1 MHFLYYTLTLISS
14 WIYLIYIFY
23 FYFSC
28 KKKLTRNPSKKTRQ
42 TFTKNTR
49 KNNFAELSSIAVLRY
64 GRKWKP
70 SRSANKKIHTYTDNR
85 NAEKKLKSSGQIST
99 KQSKKIILY
108 TKLYSNKRQWWW
120 WWRRRQRLWRRLR
133 QKRQTKDNNDE
144 DYERQ
149 RRRLRCQQTVK
160 KYKNWIKFLSH
171 FTVKQQQ
178 QQQQHQQKQH

>member
-99 KQSKKIILY
+99 KQSKKNNIIY
-108 TKLYSNKRQWWW
+108 KIVQQQTTVMMMMTTTATTMAKTTTKTTDERQ
-120 WWRRRQRLWRRLR
+120 QRWRLR
-133 QKRQTKDNNDE
+133 T
-144 DYERQ
+144 
-149 RRRLRCQQTVK
+149 TTTTTT
-160 KYKNWIKFLSH
+160 LS
-171 FTVKQQQ
+171 TNGEKV
-178 QQQQHQQKQH
+178 